1 MSAPASLLAVFA
13 HPDDEALRCG
23 GTLALYAA
31 RGARVH
37 LICLTRGEAG
47 RNTDP
52 SLGDVNLPAQR
63 EQELRSAC
71 ATLGIQPPIFL
82 GYHDSGRGDRLRRD
96 DPLAAINADPGR
108 MERQILEV
116 IERTHPQI
124 LLTFDPH
131 GMYGHPDHLIAHRVA
146 TAAYAS
152 SGFRQVRV
160 QRLFYT
166 VQSRE
171 EMLRLQS
178 GRSLGVLEGLEPE
191 TYAVCDCT
199 IAARID
205 IRAHAAQK
213 RAALFAHRTQTGPL
227 STLGTLTD
235 EQFAPL
241 MAAETFSL
249 GGIRS
254 PVPQYPMDDLFAG
267 LDVEFHAEVCGEEV
281 RGGSAQEQ
289 FA

>member
-31 RGARVH
+31 RGAQVH

-52 SLGDVNLPAQR
+52 ALGEVEIAPQR
-63 EQELRSAC
+63 AQELKDAC
-71 ATLGIQPPIFL
+71 ATLGIHPPIFL
-82 GYHDSGRGDRLRRD
+82 DYHDSGRGDRLRRD
-96 DPLAAINADPGR
+96 DPLATINADPTE
-108 MERQILEV
+108 MERRILEV
-116 IERTHPQI
+116 IEATHPQI
-124 LLTFDPH
+124 MLTFDPH

-178 GRSLGVLEGLEPE
+178 GRPLGVLEGLEPE

-205 IRAHAAQK
+205 IRSQAARK
-213 RAALFAHRTQTGPL
+213 RAALFSHRTQTGPL
-227 STLGTLTD
+227 STLGTLTE

-241 MAAETFSL
+241 MHTETFSL

-254 PVPQYPMDDLFAG
+254 PVPEYPMNDLFAG
-267 LDVEFHAEVCGEEV
+267 LDVEFRPAALQGEP
-281 RGGSAQEQ
+281 A
-289 FA
+289 

>member
-1 MSAPASLLAVFA
+1 MSSPAALLAVFA

-31 RGARVH
+31 RGAQVH

-52 SLGDVNLPAQR
+52 ELGDIDMPTQR
-63 EQELRSAC
+63 EQELRNAC
-71 ATLGIQPPIFL
+71 AALGIHPPIFL
-82 GYHDSGRGDRLRRD
+82 DYHDSGRGDRLRRD
-96 DPLAAINADPGR
+96 DPLATINADPGQ

-116 IERTHPQI
+116 IETTRPQI
-124 LLTFDPH
+124 MVTFDPH
-131 GMYGHPDHLIAHRVA
+131 GIYGHPDHLTAHRAA

-178 GRSLGVLEGLEPE
+178 GRSLGVLKGLDPE
-191 TYAVCDCT
+191 TYAVCDST

-205 IRAHAAQK
+205 IRVHAARK
-213 RAALFAHRTQTGPL
+213 RAALFSHRTQTGPL
-227 STLGTLTD
+227 STLGTLSN
-235 EQFAPL
+235 EQLSPL
-241 MAAETFSL
+241 MATETFSL

-254 PVPQYPMDDLFAG
+254 PVLQYPMDDLFAG
-267 LDVEFHAEVCGEEV
+267 LDVEF
-281 RGGSAQEQ
+281 SPPTLQEQ
-289 FA
+289 SA

>member
-1 MSAPASLLAVFA
+1 MSAQASLLAVFA

-31 RGARVH
+31 RGAQVH
-37 LICLTRGEAG
+37 LICLTRGEVG

-52 SLGDVNLPAQR
+52 TLGDVDIPTQR
-63 EQELRSAC
+63 EQELKDACSA
-71 ATLGIQPPIFL
+71 LGIQPPIFL

-96 DPLAAINADPGR
+96 DPLATINADPVQ
-108 MERQILEV
+108 MERQILDV
-116 IERTHPQI
+116 IQATCPQVM
-124 LLTFDPH
+124 LTFDPH
-131 GMYGHPDHLIAHRVA
+131 GIYGHPDHLVVHRVA

-166 VQSRE
+166 VQSWE

-178 GRSLGVLEGLEPE
+178 GRSLGVLEGLEPGV
-191 TYAVCDCT
+191 YAVSDDT

-205 IRAHAAQK
+205 VRAYAGQK
-213 RAALFAHRTQTGPL
+213 RAALFSHRTQTGPL
-227 STLGTLTD
+227 STLGTLSA
-235 EQFAPL
+235 EQIAPL
-241 MAAETFSL
+241 LASETFSL

-254 PVPQYPMDDLFAG
+254 CVTEYPMHDLFAG
-267 LDVEFHAEVCGEEV
+267 LEVEFRPSVQ
-281 RGGSAQEQ
+281 QEQ
-289 FA
+289 PA

>member
-1 MSAPASLLAVFA
+1 MSAQASLLAVFA

-31 RGARVH
+31 RGAQVH

-47 RNTDP
+47 RNFDP
-52 SLGDVNLPAQR
+52 TLGEVDLPAQR
-63 EQELRSAC
+63 EQELKDAC
-71 ATLGIQPPIFL
+71 AALGIHPPIFL

-96 DPLAAINADPGR
+96 DPNATINADPVQ
-108 MERQILEV
+108 MERRILEV
-116 IERTHPQI
+116 IEATHPQVMV
-124 LLTFDPH
+124 TFDPH

-171 EMLRLQS
+171 EMLRLQG
-178 GRSLGVLEGLEPE
+178 GRPLGVLEGLEPE

-199 IAARID
+199 IAAHID

-213 RAALFAHRTQTGPL
+213 RAALFSHRSQTGPL
-227 STLGTLTD
+227 STLGNLTD

-241 MAAETFSL
+241 LAAETFSL
-249 GGIRS
+249 GGVRS
-254 PVPQYPMDDLFAG
+254 PVPEYPMQDLFAG
-267 LDVEFHAEVCGEEV
+267 LDVRFCAV
-281 RGGSAQEQ
+281 RPQEQ
-289 FA
+289 PA